1 MTRGAARTVN
11 RRGTAIRPGAA
22 NHPW

>member
-11 RRGTAIRPGAA
+11 RRGTAIRTGAA